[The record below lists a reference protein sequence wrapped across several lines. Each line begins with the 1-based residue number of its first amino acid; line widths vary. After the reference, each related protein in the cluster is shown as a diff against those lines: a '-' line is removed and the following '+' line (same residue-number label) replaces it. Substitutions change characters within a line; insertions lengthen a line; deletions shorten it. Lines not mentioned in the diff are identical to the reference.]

1 VPRRRRSRPI
11 SSCAM
16 SDIDTPE
23 FAIIVND
30 DHEFSLWPTHC
41 KLLPGWHYAG
51 PVGTQVQMQD
61 LLGKQFL
68 TTLAATYLR
77 PETRFGDSRL

>member
-1 VPRRRRSRPI
+1 
-11 SSCAM
+11 M

-41 KLLPGWHYAG
+41 KLLPGWHHAG

-77 PETRFGDSRL
+77 AETRFGDSRL